1 MRAAA
6 LVLALVQTLVSA
18 APWNSVSVQVQG
30 VMRRDCEPWPAHP
43 DNSTLDTIYAIAIAR
58 NVTPKVGTSL
68 SGTLASSPPDQVL
81 LATFETAWVESRVW
95 PLDCGGTF
103 LARPSG
109 GMTRLTFVRHNKD
122 QDSVG
127 AFQQRPS
134 QGWGSIEECTN
145 TTYATNAF
153 LNVAIPKDKKNPSFS
168 AGELAQSVQ
177 MWDPH

>member
-18 APWNSVSVQVQG
+18 APWNAGSVQVQE

-58 NVTPKVGTSL
+58 NVTPKVCL
-68 SGTLASSPPDQVL
+68 LRSGTLVSSLLYQVL

-103 LARPSG
+103 LARPSA
-109 GMTRLTFVRHNKD
+109 GMTRLTSVRYKKD

-153 LNVAIPKDKKNPSFS
+153 LNVAIPKDKNNPKFT

-177 MWDPH
+177 M